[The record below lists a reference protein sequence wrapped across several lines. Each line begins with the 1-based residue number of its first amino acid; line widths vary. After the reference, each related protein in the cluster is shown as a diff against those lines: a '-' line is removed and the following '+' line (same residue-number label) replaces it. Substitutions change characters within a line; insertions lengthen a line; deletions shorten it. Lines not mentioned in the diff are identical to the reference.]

1 MSLLSIALISMDKLS
16 VDPLSVDKRT
26 LFRRISLS
34 KITHTSSARP
44 ILLTRALS
52 RVFSAMVFS
61 AKALATLAT
70 FSLLMSASADDAA
83 IKNVEI
89 KSLGNN
95 NYQISVTLL
104 HADTGW
110 DHYANRW
117 DVLDEDGNV
126 LGTRVLAHP
135 HVNEQPFTRSGGR
148 VNIGPED
155 VVYVRAHMN
164 NLGYGTDVYR
174 GTEANGF
181 AADTLAPD
189 HAEHLATEEPLP
201 AGCAF

>member
-1 MSLLSIALISMDKLS
+1 M
-16 VDPLSVDKRT
+16 
-26 LFRRISLS
+26 S

-135 HVNEQPFTRSGGR
+135 HVNEQPFTRSLT
-148 VNIGPED
+148 VEIPPD
-155 VVYVRAHMN
+155 VTTVTIV
-164 NLGYGTDVYR
+164 
-174 GTEANGF
+174 
-181 AADTLAPD
+181 AADSVHGDNEKTVDVMVPG
-189 HAEHLATEEPLP
+189 TQ
-201 AGCAF
+201 

>member
-1 MSLLSIALISMDKLS
+1 MNRYYQDCYGNMSLLSIALISMDKLS

-135 HVNEQPFTRSGGR
+135 HVNEQPFTRSLT
-148 VNIGPED
+148 VEIPPD
-155 VVYVRAHMN
+155 VTTVTIV
-164 NLGYGTDVYR
+164 
-174 GTEANGF
+174 
-181 AADTLAPD
+181 AADSVHGDNEKTVDVMVPG
-189 HAEHLATEEPLP
+189 TQ
-201 AGCAF
+201 